1 MALQTHRLR
10 LAAPT
15 RNLQDKRLDND
26 RNKDPDKPP
35 AGADFAAGNSPAEL
49 PAAKAHPAPAKM
61 ARHRREGPLPQVL
74 QAAKGKVLPDDAA
87 LSSRCPSTI
96 RPMSRAKGTKPGS
109 RRKAERPTIR
119 ARSDK
124 LPRLMQSL

>member
-1 MALQTHRLR
+1 MVLQTHRLP

-15 RNLQDKRLDND
+15 RKLQDKD
-26 RNKDPDKPP
+26 RNKDPDEPP
-35 AGADFAAGNSPAEL
+35 AGADFAAGNSLAEL
-49 PAAKAHPAPAKM
+49 PVAKAHPAPAKM
-61 ARHRREGPLPQVL
+61 ARHPRERPLPQAL
-74 QAAKGKVLPDDAA
+74 QAAKGKVLPDDVA

-96 RPMSRAKGTKPGS
+96 RRAIRAKGTKPDS